1 MAFLHPM
8 TIWFAKG
15 FQWHPHQYNPVTPP
29 STHTNTHRL
38 LRLHLRNRCSSATSD
53 LSSVVTTRRDYT
65 SILRHSLQKNQTET
79 LKLNIQLLGQLF
91 QAKIDPM
98 QIIALLFHLFHP
110 ANGLWLLAMM
120 ARDLS
125 RNPMW
130 FPCAD
135 AALPDRT
142 SSVSHASWPSG

>member
-1 MAFLHPM
+1 MTSTPIQSGHTAFN
-8 TIWFAKG
+8 T
-15 FQWHPHQYNPVTPP
+15 HQHSSP
-29 STHTNTHRL
+29 STVAPVQPLQLCHIRPVQRCYDTS
-38 LRLHLRNRCSSATSD
+38 RLHLHSP
-53 LSSVVTTRRDYT
+53 
-65 SILRHSLQKNQTET
+65 HSLQKNQTET

-91 QAKIDPM
+91 QGKIDPM
-98 QIIALLFHLFHP
+98 HIIALLFHLFHP

-142 SSVSHASWPSG
+142 SSASHASWPSG